1 MPLLNVNLFPSP
13 SVAPGHGVQ
22 IGCFARDV
30 IDGARSGHV
39 TAVFARSGYIEV
51 DGDWVCVANVDAGYN
66 AVTISVRSG
75 PSNDWLDHFQ
85 VGAPVVITPSLLS
98 ISDRPAVNLLSLT
111 LWSPAVAPCWS
122 LGTLSRGLQAL
133 AKFAPETRLPADG
146 LGQYLYGPEV
156 IGVATRESDAAG
168 GAITDLTQWLRGVV
182 DSTDESGVLARSVS
196 VLIGLGPGLTPSGDD
211 FLAGMLIAL
220 SVCGA
225 KRWHHQLANAVQA
238 GLQGT
243 GSVSQTHLKA
253 AMKGEGGEAL
263 HQALAALMVGEADR
277 LGHAVSALDRVG
289 HTSGWDGLA
298 GVVTVLRA
306 ITGKPFLVL
315 DGRCLN

>member
-1 MPLLNVNLFPSP
+1 MPLSVSSFSSP
-13 SVAPGHGVQ
+13 SEAPGHGVQ

-30 IDGARSGHV
+30 IDGAHSGRV
-39 TAVFARSGYIEV
+39 TAVFERSGYIEV
-51 DGDWVCVANVDAGYN
+51 DGDWVCVANIDAGYN
-66 AVTISVRSG
+66 AVTISVRSSL
-75 PSNDWLDHFQ
+75 SNDWLEHFH

-98 ISDRPAVNLLSLT
+98 ISNRPAVNLLPLT

-122 LGTLSRGLQAL
+122 LATLSRGLQAL
-133 AKFAPETRLPADG
+133 AKWAPDARLPAEG
-146 LGQYLYGPEV
+146 LGPYLYGSQA
-156 IGVATRESDAAG
+156 IGVATRESNAAG

-182 DSTDESGVLARSVS
+182 DSTGESEVLAGSVS

-225 KRWHHQLANAVQA
+225 KRWQHQLANAVQA

-253 AMKGEGGEAL
+253 AVKGEGGEAL
-263 HQALAALMVGEADR
+263 HQALVALMAGEGDR
-277 LGHAVSALDRVG
+277 LRPALSALDRVG

-306 ITGKPFLVL
+306 IMARPFLIL
-315 DGRCLN
+315 DGRCLS

>member
-1 MPLLNVNLFPSP
+1 MPLSVSSFSSP
-13 SVAPGHGVQ
+13 SETIGHGVQ

-30 IDGARSGHV
+30 IDGAHSGRV
-39 TAVFARSGYIEV
+39 TAVFERSGYIEV
-51 DGDWVCVANVDAGYN
+51 DGDWVCVANIDAGYN
-66 AVTISVRSG
+66 AVTISVRSS
-75 PSNDWLDHFQ
+75 PSNDWLDHFH

-98 ISDRPAVNLLSLT
+98 ISNRPAVNLLPLT

-122 LGTLSRGLQAL
+122 LATLSRGLQAL
-133 AKFAPETRLPADG
+133 AKWAPDARLPAEG
-146 LGQYLYGPEV
+146 LGPYLYGSQA
-156 IGVATRESDAAG
+156 IGVATRESNAAG

-182 DSTDESGVLARSVS
+182 DSTGESGVLAGSVS

-225 KRWHHQLANAVQA
+225 KRWQHQLANAVQA

-253 AMKGEGGEAL
+253 AVKGEGGEAL
-263 HQALAALMVGEADR
+263 HQALVALMAGEGDR
-277 LGHAVSALDRVG
+277 LRPALSALDRVG

-306 ITGKPFLVL
+306 IMARPFLIL
-315 DGRCLN
+315 DGRCLS

>member
-1 MPLLNVNLFPSP
+1 MPLSVSLFASP
-13 SVAPGHGVQ
+13 SEAPGHGLQ

-30 IDGARSGHV
+30 IDGARSGRV
-39 TAVFARSGYIEV
+39 TAVFERSGYIEL

-66 AVTISVRSG
+66 AVTISVRSSS
-75 PSNDWLDHFQ
+75 SNDWLEHFQ

-98 ISDRPAVNLLSLT
+98 ISNRPAVNLLPLT

-122 LGTLSRGLQAL
+122 LATLSRGLQTL
-133 AKFAPETRLPADG
+133 AKWAPDARLPADG
-146 LGQYLYGPEV
+146 LGQYLYGSQA

-168 GAITDLTQWLRGVV
+168 GAIADLTQWLRGVV
-182 DSTDESGVLARSVS
+182 DSTGESGVLARSVS

-225 KRWHHQLANAVQA
+225 KRWQHQLANAVQA

-253 AMKGEGGEAL
+253 AVKGGGGEAL
-263 HQALAALMVGEADR
+263 HQALVALMAGEGDR

-298 GVVTVLRA
+298 GVVTALRA
-306 ITGKPFLVL
+306 ITGRPFLVR
-315 DGRCLN
+315 DGRCLS